1 MTDSK
6 TPKIGFIGLGKMGTP
21 MCRRLK
27 AADHEV
33 TAFVRSDAGRAKAA
47 ELGLKAVD
55 SIAAAAKGHGIVIS
69 AISDDKA
76 LADIVSGPGGLARS
90 MDKGAI
96 FVETSTV
103 SPGAS
108 AEAATLLAE
117 TGIAYLRSPVS
128 GSTVTAEAGQLTIV
142 ASGPRAGFDA
152 AVPVL
157 AAFSKK
163 QYHVGEAEEARVMK
177 LVLNQMVG
185 AMSGLVGEALSLGRK
200 GGLDTAQMLDII
212 NNSAVASPL
221 IGYKTKM
228 LAGGDYTPAFDVT
241 QMMKDFDL
249 VLGLGRGLHCPLP
262 LTSLI
267 RQMYETA
274 YAAGRGGDDFFVLAS
289 EAARRAG
296 LE

>member
-6 TPKIGFIGLGKMGTP
+6 KPAIGFIGLGKMGTP

-27 AADHEV
+27 AAGHEV

-47 ELGLKAVD
+47 ELGLTTVD
-55 SIAAAAKGHGIVIS
+55 SIGAAALGHGIVIS
-69 AISDDKA
+69 AISDDRA
-76 LADIVSGPGGLARS
+76 LTDIVSSPGGLARN
-90 MDKGAI
+90 MEKGAI
-96 FVETSTV
+96 FIETSTV

-108 AEAATLLAE
+108 AEAAKHLADA
-117 TGIAYLRSPVS
+117 GVAYLRSPVS
-128 GSTVTAEAGQLTIV
+128 GSTATAEAGQLTIV
-142 ASGPRAGFDA
+142 ASGPRASFDTA
-152 AVPVL
+152 IPVFE
-157 AAFSKK
+157 AFSKK

-228 LAGGDYTPAFDVT
+228 LASGDYTPAFDVA

-267 RQMYETA
+267 RQMYESA
-274 YAAGRGGDDFFVLAS
+274 YATGSSGDDFFVLAR